1 MLSHKRS
8 FTYSVSLAEGTM
20 AFDLK
25 ITGGTIVDGSG
36 KPGFTGDVG
45 IKDGRIV
52 ALGKADGD
60 ARTTIDAKGRVVAP
74 GFVDVHTH
82 YDAQVL
88 WDRMLSISPWHG
100 VTTTVIGNCGFGVAP
115 TRAAHR
121 KMILQTLEKVEG
133 MSLDAL
139 QAGLGD
145 DWPFETFPQYL
156 DSLEKRGTAINIAA
170 LFGHTPLRLYVMGE
184 EATERAATPDELGK
198 MKTLVREAMD
208 AGAIGFGTS
217 VSITHNGYGGKPVP
231 SRQATPEEMD
241 ALVSVMGEI
250 KRGLMQITIGKSFS
264 TKEMANVS
272 RKYNVPVTWTAL
284 LSYLYGPGGH
294 RRQLD
299 LAAEQRKSG
308 AVVIPQVSCRP
319 LNFEFTF
326 AEPFIFDV
334 MKPMIEL
341 ATEEARSPG
350 ARERAYRDKAW
361 RKRFTAE
368 LTPVF
373 RNWWDRTIIAWAP
386 TARELEEMPLAAAA
400 QQRGMDPVDLAL
412 DLALDNKLEARFRM
426 AVLNFDEDEVA
437 DLITDPHTVIALSD
451 AGAHAS
457 QLCDACYSTHL
468 LSHWVRERKTLTV
481 EEAVHHLTQRPAEM
495 FGITDRGLLAEGRPA
510 DVVVF
515 DPETVGP
522 SKLKRVYDM
531 PAGADRLI
539 ADAYGID
546 AVIVN
551 GTVIRRNGSD
561 AVTADAALPG
571 RLLRHGRA
579 A

>member
-1 MLSHKRS
+1 M
-8 FTYSVSLAEGTM
+8 TY
-20 AFDLK
+20 DLK
-25 ITGGTIVDGSG
+25 ITGGTIVDGTG
-36 KPGFTGDVG
+36 KAGFAGDLA
-45 IKDGRIV
+45 IKDGKVV
-52 ALGKADGD
+52 ALGKAEGGAVD
-60 ARTTIDAKGRVVAP
+60 TIDAAGQVVCP

-82 YDAQVL
+82 YDAQIL

-121 KMILQTLEKVEG
+121 RLILQTLEKVEG

-156 DSLEKRGTAINIAA
+156 DTLEKSGSAINIAA

-184 EATERAATPDELGK
+184 ESTERAATPDEVSA
-198 MKTLVREAMD
+198 MKKLVREAME

-217 VSITHNGYGGKPVP
+217 VSVSHNGYAGKPVP
-231 SRQATPEEMD
+231 SRQATVEEMD
-241 ALVSVMGEI
+241 AMVSVLGDL
-250 KRGLMQITIGKSFS
+250 KRGLMQITIGRDFS
-264 TKEMANVS
+264 TRHMAEVS
-272 RKYNVPVTWTAL
+272 RKYGVPVTWTAL

-294 RRQLD
+294 RKQLD
-299 LAAEQRKSG
+299 LAAEQRKAG
-308 AVVIPQVSCRP
+308 AIVIPQVSCRP

-334 MKPMIEL
+334 MKFMNEL
-341 ATEEARSPG
+341 AAADAKAPG
-350 ARERAYRDKAW
+350 TRRRAYADPAW
-361 RKRFTAE
+361 REKLRSE
-368 LTPVF
+368 VTPLF
-373 RNWWDRTIIAWAP
+373 RNWWERVVIAWAP
-386 TARELEEMPLAAAA
+386 SARELEEMPLTTAAAKLDK
-400 QQRGMDPVDLAL
+400 DPVDLAL
-412 DLALDNKLEARFRM
+412 DLALADDLQARFRM
-426 AVLNFDEDEVA
+426 AVMNFDEKEVA
-437 DLITDPHTVIALSD
+437 ELITDPNTIIALSD

-468 LSHWVRERKTLTV
+468 LGHWVRERKTFTL
-481 EEAVHHLTQRPAEM
+481 EQAVHNLTQRPAEM
-495 FGITDRGLLAEGRPA
+495 FGITDRGVLAEGRPA

-515 DPETVGP
+515 DPKTVGP
-522 SKLKRVYDM
+522 GPLKRVHDL
-531 PAGADRLI
+531 PAGADRLVSEASGI
-539 ADAYGID
+539 A

-551 GTVIRRNGSD
+551 GKLIRRGGKDAIPVNGR
-561 AVTADAALPG
+561 LPG

>member
-1 MLSHKRS
+1 
-8 FTYSVSLAEGTM
+8 M

-25 ITGGTIVDGSG
+25 ITGGTIVDGTG
-36 KPGFTGDVG
+36 KPGFAGDIG
-45 IKDGRIV
+45 IKDGKVV
-52 ALGKADGD
+52 ALGKAEGP
-60 ARTTIDAKGRVVAP
+60 AAATIDAAGRIVAP

-121 KMILQTLEKVEG
+121 KLIMQTLEKVEG
-133 MSLDAL
+133 MSLEAL
-139 QAGLGD
+139 EAGLGTA
-145 DWPFETFPQYL
+145 WPFETFPQYL
-156 DSLEKRGTAINIAA
+156 DTLEKQGSAINIAA

-184 EATERAATPDELGK
+184 ESTERAATPDEIAR

-217 VSITHNGYGGKPVP
+217 VSVSHNGYAGKPVP
-231 SRQATPEEMD
+231 SRQATVEEMD
-241 ALVSVMGEI
+241 ALVSVMGEL
-250 KRGLMQITIGKSFS
+250 KRGLMQITIGRDFS
-264 TKEMANVS
+264 TRHMAEVS
-272 RKYNVPVTWTAL
+272 RKYQIPVTWTAL
-284 LSYLYGPGGH
+284 LSHLYGPGGH
-294 RRQLD
+294 RKQLD

-319 LNFEFTF
+319 LNFEVTF

-334 MKPMIEL
+334 MPFMNEL
-341 ATEEARSPG
+341 AKADAKEPG
-350 ARERAYRDKAW
+350 TRRRAYADPAW
-361 RKRFTAE
+361 REKLRSE
-368 LTPVF
+368 VTPLF
-373 RNWWDRTIIAWAP
+373 RNWWDRVVIGWSP
-386 TARELEEMPLAAAA
+386 SHRELEEQPLTAAAA
-400 QQRGMDPVDLAL
+400 RLGKDPVDLAL
-412 DLALDNKLEARFRM
+412 DISLADDLQTRFRM
-426 AVLNFDEDEVA
+426 AVMNFDEKEVA
-437 DLITDPHTVIALSD
+437 ELITDPHTVIALSD

-468 LSHWVRERKTLTV
+468 LGHWVRERKTFTI
-481 EEAVHHLTQRPAEM
+481 EQAVHQLTQRPAEM
-495 FGITDRGLLAEGRPA
+495 FGITDRGVLAQGRPA

-515 DPETVGP
+515 DPATVGP
-522 SKLKRVYDM
+522 GPLKRVYDL

-539 ADAYGID
+539 SEASGID

-551 GTVIRRNGSD
+551 GRVIRRDGKD
-561 AVTADAALPG
+561 AVAANDRLPG
-571 RLLRHGRA
+571 RVLRHGRA